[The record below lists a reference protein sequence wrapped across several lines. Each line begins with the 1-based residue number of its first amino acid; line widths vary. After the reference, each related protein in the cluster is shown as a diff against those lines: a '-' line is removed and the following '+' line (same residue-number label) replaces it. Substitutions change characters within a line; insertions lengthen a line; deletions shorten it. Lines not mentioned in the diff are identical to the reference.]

1 VPCRERQAAAG
12 DLDDLINAWQKGEA
26 DKMLYLTRRSTK
38 RYPELTKQMDNLI
51 DKRNI
56 KMTDKIREY
65 ADTTGTYLV
74 VVGALH
80 MGGEKG
86 IIQLLRDSYEV
97 TQLTY

>member
-1 VPCRERQAAAG
+1 
-12 DLDDLINAWQKGEA
+12 
-26 DKMLYLTRRSTK
+26 
-38 RYPELTKQMDNLI
+38 
-51 DKRNI
+51 
-56 KMTDKIREY
+56 MTDKIREY